1 MCKIVVVKRYIMAY
15 IVIAPK
21 ERRKDRPEKGRTMK
35 LRNMSAE
42 VTEENSVMIELA
54 SGEVLEL
61 ENALV
66 LHSYSSRVA
75 VYCKMRVYLLPRYD
89 YSVTTWKHVHAFIQ
103 DYCSFVNDY
112 SASHMRAIA
121 REGVYN
127 TEKEYAF
134 AAGIVDGVPVRFCNC
149 EGCANF
155 GNVECERLCSLT
167 YRLSTY

>member
-1 MCKIVVVKRYIMAY
+1 
-15 IVIAPK
+15 
-21 ERRKDRPEKGRTMK
+21 MK
-35 LRNMSAE
+35 LRNMSAY
-42 VTEENSVMIELA
+42 VTEEKNITIELA
-54 SGEVLEL
+54 SGEVLNL

-89 YSVTTWKHVHAFIQ
+89 YSVTTWKHVHAFVE

-112 SASHMRAIA
+112 SAARMRTIA

-134 AAGIVDGVPVRFCNC
+134 AKGIVEGVPVENVNC
-149 EGCANF
+149 EGCMLF
-155 GNVECERLCSLT
+155 GNVECSRLCALT
-167 YRLSTY
+167 HRVVTW

>member
-1 MCKIVVVKRYIMAY
+1 MAY

-21 ERRKDRPEKGRTMK
+21 ERRKDTTEKGRTMK
-35 LRNMSAE
+35 LRNMSAH
-42 VTEENSVMIELA
+42 VTEEKNITIELA

-89 YSVTTWKHVHAFIQ
+89 YSVTTWKHVHAFVQ

-112 SASHMRAIA
+112 GAARMRAIA
-121 REGVYN
+121 RDGVYN

-134 AAGIVDGVPVRFCNC
+134 SGGIV
-149 EGCANF
+149 EGGRAR
-155 GNVECERLCSLT
+155 V
-167 YRLSTY
+167 Y

>member
-1 MCKIVVVKRYIMAY
+1 MY

-21 ERRKDRPEKGRTMK
+21 ERRKNRPEKGRTMK
-35 LRNMSAE
+35 LRNMSAK
-42 VTEENSVMIELA
+42 VTEEKNITIELA
-54 SGEVLEL
+54 SGEVLNL

-89 YSVTTWKHVHAFIQ
+89 YSVTTWKHVHAFVQ

-112 SASHMRAIA
+112 SANRMRSIA

-127 TEKEYAF
+127 SEKEYAF
-134 AAGIVDGVPVRFCNC
+134 SAGIVEG
-149 EGCANF
+149 GCAR
-155 GNVECERLCSLT
+155 V
-167 YRLSTY
+167 Y